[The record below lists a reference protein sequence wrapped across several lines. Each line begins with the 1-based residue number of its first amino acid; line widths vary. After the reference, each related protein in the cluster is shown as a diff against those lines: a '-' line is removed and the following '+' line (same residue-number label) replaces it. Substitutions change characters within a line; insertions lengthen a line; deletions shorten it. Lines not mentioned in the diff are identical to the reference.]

1 MPFWASIS
9 ILGLVQAALV
19 ALPAPRPRPG
29 WIERLSSPWWA
40 LIPAL
45 SIVVVIGM
53 IEVTPGSADA
63 LTYIALVAVPQ
74 LAVVALGTLVRRNRR
89 EPRYLRFPAVSRAG
103 GRDWNGPVAVV
114 GGLFALAW
122 ISPHSLA
129 GEAAATALSGL
140 ACVTLGWLLVC
151 GVPARWLR
159 LGVYAMAV
167 IDTVYVSSDLLQGPN
182 AVLNAAAPAAE
193 LPRLQAVHFG
203 SALMGFGDLFVAA
216 LVGCLL
222 AADGRKRDWNAREPP
237 GVSGRQSEP
246 PGVLGRA
253 GSLDRQLLGA
263 ALVAVLA
270 LAFDLLFFAVDEL
283 PSTVPVALALA
294 LLQLRRPVRW
304 RRAPHRRR
312 AQGRRCAAIDA
323 RWCGRGC

>member
-1 MPFWASIS
+1 MPFAVSIA
-9 ILGLVQAALV
+9 ILGLVQAILV
-19 ALPAPRPRPG
+19 ALPVPRARPG

-40 LIPAL
+40 LVPAL
-45 SIVVVIGM
+45 SIAAVIGV

-63 LTYIALVAVPQ
+63 LTYIALFAVPP
-74 LAVVALGTLVRRNRR
+74 LAVFAFGTLVRRNRTG
-89 EPRYLRFPAVSRAG
+89 PRYLRLRAVSRAD
-103 GRDWNGPVAVV
+103 GRDWQGPVAVV

-122 ISPHSLA
+122 VSSHSLA
-129 GEAAATALSGL
+129 GGAAATALSGL

-167 IDTVYVSSDLLQGPN
+167 IDAVYVSSDLLQGPN
-182 AVLNAAAPAAE
+182 AVLSAAAPAAD

-222 AADGRKRDWNAREPP
+222 AADGRERNRD
-237 GVSGRQSEP
+237 GR
-246 PGVLGRA
+246 V
-253 GSLDRQLLGA
+253 DRQLLGA

-283 PSTVPVALALA
+283 PSTVPVAVALA
-294 LLQLRRPVRW
+294 LVQWKWPTT
-304 RRAPHRRR
+304 
-312 AQGRRCAAIDA
+312 D
-323 RWCGRGC
+323 

>member
-1 MPFWASIS
+1 MPSFAVSIS

-19 ALPAPRPRPG
+19 ALPAPRERPA

-40 LIPAL
+40 LVPAL
-45 SIVVVIGM
+45 SIAVVIGA
-53 IEVTPGSADA
+53 IEAAPGSADA
-63 LTYIALVAVPQ
+63 LTYIALIAVPP
-74 LAVVALGTLVRRNRR
+74 LALFALGTLVRRNRT
-89 EPRYLRFPAVSRAG
+89 EPRYSRFRAVSRAD
-103 GRDWNGPVAVV
+103 GRDWQGPVAFV
-114 GGLFALAW
+114 GGLFAVAW
-122 ISPHSLA
+122 VSPHSLA

-182 AVLNAAAPAAE
+182 AVLNAAAPAAG

-222 AADGRKRDWNAREPP
+222 AAEGRLRRSDGGESA
-237 GVSGRQSEP
+237 GGSGPER
-246 PGVLGRA
+246 
-253 GSLDRQLLGA
+253 SLDLQLVA
-263 ALVAVLA
+263 AVLVAVLA
-270 LAFDLLFFAVDEL
+270 LVFDLLFFAVDEL
-283 PSTVPVALALA
+283 PSTVPVAVALA
-294 LLQLRRPVRW
+294 LIQW
-304 RRAPHRRR
+304 RRRSA
-312 AQGRRCAAIDA
+312 GWGDAASM
-323 RWCGRGC
+323 R

>member
-1 MPFWASIS
+1 MPFAVSIA

-19 ALPAPRPRPG
+19 ALPAQRARPA
-29 WIERLSSPWWA
+29 WVERLSSPWWA
-40 LIPAL
+40 LVPAL
-45 SIVVVIGM
+45 SIAVVIGA
-53 IEVTPGSADA
+53 IEISPGSADA
-63 LTYIALVAVPQ
+63 LTYIALVAVPP
-74 LAVVALGTLVRRNRR
+74 LAVYALGALTRVRLNPPYVWV
-89 EPRYLRFPAVSRAG
+89 ETDSRADS
-103 GRDWNGPVAVV
+103 DWLAPISVAMA
-114 GGLFALAW
+114 LFALAW

-140 ACVTLGWLLVC
+140 ACVTLGWLLVR

-182 AVLNAAAPAAE
+182 AVLNAAAPAAG

-222 AADGRKRDWNAREPP
+222 AQRPVNGPQNRDIDRFQ
-237 GVSGRQSEP
+237 SRRQWTA
-246 PGVLGRA
+246 A
-253 GSLDRQLLGA
+253 G
-263 ALVAVLA
+263 LVAVLA

-283 PSTVPVALALA
+283 PSTVPVAVALA
-294 LLQLRRPVRW
+294 LIQWRGSRLRPAMPTR
-304 RRAPHRRR
+304 
-312 AQGRRCAAIDA
+312 
-323 RWCGRGC
+323 